1 VQKPVDAKGKLVA
14 HAHDDR
20 VRLVPF
26 IFAQM
31 RKNPAMFVG

>member
-1 VQKPVDAKGKLVA
+1 MDAKGKLVL

-31 RKNPAMFVG
+31 RKNLAMFVG

>member
-1 VQKPVDAKGKLVA
+1 MDAKGKLVA

-20 VRLVPF
+20 VGLAPF
-26 IFAQM
+26 VLAQM